1 MHILKSLYLT
11 NRFFIVMAVIA
22 ILFLLAY
29 VYPFFFLLAQIAFI
43 LSVTVFAY
51 DMALL
56 YRARNYVIANRLCPS
71 RLSNGDDNEVQ
82 IIIESRYVIPTKV
95 NVIDEIPFQFQ
106 RRDVLFKTELK
117 PGESRII
124 RYQLRPVER
133 GVYHFGILRIFV
145 TSGIKLVSR
154 RFDGDQPKTV
164 KVYPSFL
171 QIRKYELMAISNR
184 LTDIGIKKVRKIGH
198 NIEFEHIKEYVQG
211 DDFRT
216 INWKAT
222 ARKSGL
228 MVNLYQDEKSQNVYS
243 LIDKGRLM
251 RMPFEGMSLL
261 DYAINSSLVF
271 SNIAIKKE
279 DKAGI
284 LTFEKSLDGY
294 LQADK
299 KRNQMHLILDFLY
312 NQNTA
317 FGETDFAALYVQLK
331 HRLRKR
337 SLLMLYTN
345 FESIHSL
352 DRQLPYLQK
361 LARGH
366 LLVVIFFENTELGQL
381 IGDKPKDTPGVYQK
395 VIAEQFA
402 FEKIQIV
409 KTLRSRG
416 IQTVLTKPQELSV
429 KVINKYIELK
439 ARQLI

>member
-1 MHILKSLYLT
+1 
-11 NRFFIVMAVIA
+11 
-22 ILFLLAY
+22 
-29 VYPFFFLLAQIAFI
+29 
-43 LSVTVFAY
+43 
-51 DMALL
+51 
-56 YRARNYVIANRLCPS
+56 
-71 RLSNGDDNEVQ
+71 
-82 IIIESRYVIPTKV
+82 
-95 NVIDEIPFQFQ
+95 
-106 RRDVLFKTELK
+106 
-117 PGESRII
+117 
-124 RYQLRPVER
+124 LRPVAR
-133 GVYHFGILRIFV
+133 GVYQFGIIRVFV
-145 TSGIKLVSR
+145 STGIGLVHR
-154 RFDGDQPKTV
+154 KFNCDQPKSV

-222 ARKSGL
+222 ARKSDL
-228 MVNLYQDEKSQNVYS
+228 MVNMYQDEKSQNVYS
-243 LIDKGRLM
+243 LIDKGRM
-251 RMPFEGMSLL
+251 MQMPFEGMSLL

-279 DKAGI
+279 DKAGV

-294 LQADK
+294 LPAEK
-299 KRNQMHLILDFLY
+299 NRNQMHLILDFLY
-312 NQNTA
+312 NQSTA
-317 FGETDFAALYVQLK
+317 FGETDYSAVYVQLK

-352 DRQLPYLQK
+352 GRQLPYLQK
-361 LARGH
+361 LAKGH
-366 LLVVIFFENTELGQL
+366 LLVVIFFENTELSRL
-381 IGDKPKDTPGVYQK
+381 IHDKPKDTPGVYQK

-409 KTLRSRG
+409 KTLRMYG
-416 IQTVLTKPQELSV
+416 IQTILTKPQELSV